1 MALSPADFAAYSRAT
16 GTPYPES
23 PQERAEMVPEV
34 RAFRQN
40 QLQPPQQQESNSLAL
55 GLGIGLGL
63 AGLGAGAMRL
73 RGRGNKAPKKDVAGK
88 SSVKMTDLSDQPIPK
103 SKRTA
108 VYADV
113 AAKPEGDF
121 TEYSPPRGELTEKD
135 VYPRMRISE
144 EGYLDYP
151 EVSKQTEAARRNLRS
166 KERSIINQNR
176 QGAYQ
181 GEIPGIKSDL
191 TALRSKE
198 VNPFATQEELSQLGV
213 VQSAPSRSL
222 SIAPDQQSLFDYGQ
236 DVGRINS
243 LLKDLEADVKREAGQ
258 MTGTESNRQS
268 AVVRKL
274 EREEEKQA
282 KNILSELAAETP
294 AQTVKLS
301 PKEQAFYNSLET
313 DESRSRY
320 LTEVKNKFETP
331 TLFAQETSEPQ
342 TLVTS
347 QENRLP
353 IVQEQATDALASTDD
368 NVVNRVRLDAQRNE
382 DLDLATGT
390 EYPATGDPFGKSVET
405 AQDVDLIQESR
416 QVSAKTFL
424 ENERDEIASQI
435 AEQGLTVTPS
445 RIEKELA
452 NRLGTEAYQYGPKY
466 TKRKHALELGATYD
480 PQFFENLNVSSVK
493 IAGQDVPV
501 KPTKQSRISRTE
513 MLGTPFEEEVQLGLK
528 VPVTGK
534 LGAEMVQGKAENKL
548 DWLASVRLEE
558 ANKTAADN
566 ARLINTNREYNSL
579 VNYQTEILDALERT
593 DLTPEQRT
601 RGRQTLSDVEIEL
614 DRLDARSE
622 ELNQRVAGGQ
632 GGARVRGAQKHV
644 DEYLENLMPSAR
656 LKPGI
661 DEGMRIAYQVDAEGN
676 PLPGTQELVAER
688 RMKDTKAKGG
698 GGRNVAEFSAG
709 TRDEGVQIDTQN
721 ILEQLR
727 TPSDQ
732 SAREYEFD
740 QFGYRPGTGLTG
752 EALEGKPFRDD
763 KTQTGRVITRTGIQ
777 KSGPQPGT
785 MKGAV
790 NPFTQ
795 LDNET
800 LGMISLQGAEAD
812 AVNATRVLARRRREG
827 FDPASVTGPGQSQRV
842 VTSVETTPEQKQ
854 VTTAA
859 LRDSE
864 IMRRKAI
871 EGRNPQSSL
880 VGRAQ
885 QQSRPR
891 IAALRQEAARRKA
904 AGGPL
909 MTKREAFAFLNNYN

>member
-16 GTPYPES
+16 GTSYPES
-23 PQERAEMVPEV
+23 PEERALMVPEV

-40 QLQPPQQQESNSLAL
+40 QLQAQPKQESNSLAL

-63 AGLGAGAMRL
+63 AGVGGGLMAL
-73 RGRGNKAPKKDVAGK
+73 RGRAKKGAKKDVAGK
-88 SSVKMTDLSDQPIPK
+88 SSVKVTDLSDQPVPK
-103 SKRTA
+103 SKTA

-113 AAKPEGDF
+113 AVKPKKDL
-121 TEYSPPRGELTEKD
+121 PDVRRPKGESNAVAESDLYK
-135 VYPRMRISE
+135 RMRISKD
-144 EGYLDYP
+144 GYLDYP
-151 EVSKQTEAARRNLRS
+151 EVSREVEEARRAARAETRS
-166 KERSIINQNR
+166 AINQNR
-176 QGAYQ
+176 KSTYQ
-181 GEIPGIKSDL
+181 GEIPGIQADL
-191 TALRSKE
+191 ITSLRSKE
-198 VNPFATQEELSQLGV
+198 VSPFTTKKVSPFATQEELSQLGI
-213 VQSAPSRSL
+213 VQYAPSRSL
-222 SIAPDQQSLFDYGQ
+222 SIAPDQQSLFGDGQ
-236 DVGRINS
+236 KIPTKQTPQS
-243 LLKDLEADVKREAGQ
+243 FLERYQERDQPAAMTAVEQYRQ
-258 MTGTESNRQS
+258 MTGSDPYKE
-268 AVVRKL
+268 A
-274 EREEEKQA
+274 
-282 KNILSELAAETP
+282 
-294 AQTVKLS
+294 
-301 PKEQAFYNSLET
+301 PKKGL
-313 DESRSRY
+313 
-320 LTEVKNKFETP
+320 LK
-331 TLFAQETSEPQ
+331 AQEGTRQRIEDLGNIVLADLQNDATLEQQANTVINELRQEPT

-347 QENRLP
+347 QESRLP
-353 IVQEQATDALASTDD
+353 ILQEQATDALASTDD
-368 NVVNRVRLDAQRNE
+368 NVTNRVRLDAQRNE
-382 DLDLATGT
+382 DLDLATGI
-390 EYPATGDPFGKSVET
+390 ERPATGDPFGKSTET
-405 AQDVDLIQESR
+405 AQDVNLIQENR
-416 QVSAKTFL
+416 QVSAKAFL

-435 AEQGLTVTPS
+435 AEQGLIVTPG

-466 TKRKHALELGATYD
+466 IKRKHALELGATYD
-480 PQFFENLNVSSVK
+480 PAFFENLNVSSVK
-493 IAGQDVPV
+493 IAGQNVPV
-501 KPTKQSRISRTE
+501 NPTKQTRVSRTE
-513 MLGTPFEEEVQLGLK
+513 MLGTPFEEDVQVGLK

-534 LGAEMVQGKAENKL
+534 LGAAMVKGKAENKL
-548 DWLASVRLEE
+548 DWLGSVRLEE

-593 DLTPEQRT
+593 DLTLEQRT
-601 RGRQTLSDVEIEL
+601 RGRQTLSDVQIEL

-632 GGARVRGAQKHV
+632 GGARVRGAQKYV
-644 DEYLENLMPSAR
+644 ANYLEDLTPSPR
-656 LKPGI
+656 LKPGS
-661 DEGMRIAYQVDAEGN
+661 DEGMRIAYQVDTEGN
-676 PLPGTQELVAER
+676 PLPNTQELVSER
-688 RMKDTKAKGG
+688 RIKDTKVKGG
-698 GGRNVAEFSAG
+698 GGRNVAEFTAG
-709 TRDEGVQIDTQN
+709 TRDEGIEVDMEN
-721 ILEQLR
+721 VFEQLK
-727 TPSDQ
+727 TPPGQ

-800 LGMISLQGAEAD
+800 LGMISLQGDEAD

-827 FDPASVTGPGQSQRV
+827 FDPASATGPGQSQRII
-842 VTSVETTPEQKQ
+842 TSVETTPKQKQ

-880 VGRAQ
+880 SGRAQ

-891 IAALRQEAARRKA
+891 IAALRQEAALRKA
-904 AGGPL
+904 AGSPL
-909 MTKREAFAFLNNYN
+909 MTKKEAFAFLNNYN

>member
-1 MALSPADFAAYSRAT
+1 
-16 GTPYPES
+16 
-23 PQERAEMVPEV
+23 
-34 RAFRQN
+34 
-40 QLQPPQQQESNSLAL
+40 
-55 GLGIGLGL
+55 
-63 AGLGAGAMRL
+63 
-73 RGRGNKAPKKDVAGK
+73 VAGK

-103 SKRTA
+103 SKTV

-113 AAKPEGDF
+113 AAKAEEDLPNIRR
-121 TEYSPPRGELTEKD
+121 PQGEPSERD
-135 VYPRMRISE
+135 VYPRMQISE

-151 EVSKQTEAARRNLRS
+151 EVSKQTEAARRLSRS
-166 KERSIINQNR
+166 KDRSTINQNR
-176 QGAYQ
+176 QSTYQ
-181 GEIPGIKSDL
+181 GEIPGVQADL

-198 VNPFATQEELSQLGV
+198 VSPFATQEELSQLGV

-236 DVGRINS
+236 DVGRIDS
-243 LLKDLEADVKREAGQ
+243 LLRDLQADVRREAGQ
-258 MTGTESNRQS
+258 MTGAESNRQS

-274 EREEEKQA
+274 EREEESLA
-282 KNILSELAAETP
+282 KNILSE
-294 AQTVKLS
+294 
-301 PKEQAFYNSLET
+301 
-313 DESRSRY
+313 
-320 LTEVKNKFETP
+320 
-331 TLFAQETSEPQ
+331 FAQETSEPQ

-368 NVVNRVRLDAQRNE
+368 NVINRVRLDAQRNE
-382 DLDLATGT
+382 DLDLATGA
-390 EYPATGDPFGKSVET
+390 EYPATGDPFGKSTET
-405 AQDVDLIQESR
+405 AQDVDLIQKNR
-416 QVSAKTFL
+416 QVSAKAFL

-513 MLGTPFEEEVQLGLK
+513 MLGTPFEEDVQLGLK

-548 DWLASVRLEE
+548 DWLGSVRLEE

-566 ARLINTNREYNSL
+566 ARLINTNREYNAL
-579 VNYQTEILDALERT
+579 VDYQSEILNSLDRT
-593 DLTPEQRT
+593 DLSPEQRT
-601 RGRQTLSDVEIEL
+601 RGLQTLSDVEIEL
-614 DRLDARSE
+614 DRLDVKSE

-632 GGARVRGAQKHV
+632 GGARVRGAQKYV
-644 DEYLENLMPSAR
+644 NEYLENLTPSAR

-661 DEGMRIAYQVDAEGN
+661 DEGMRVAYQVDAEGN
-676 PLPGTQELVAER
+676 PLAGTQKLVSER

-698 GGRNVAEFSAG
+698 GGRNVAEHTAG
-709 TRDEGVQIDTQN
+709 TRDEGIEVDMEN
-721 ILEQLR
+721 IFEQLR
-727 TPSDQ
+727 TPPGQ

-800 LGMISLQGAEAD
+800 LGMISLQGTEAD
-812 AVNATRVLARRRREG
+812 AVNATRILARRRREG

-854 VTTAA
+854 VTMAG

-885 QQSRPR
+885 QQSRP
-891 IAALRQEAARRKA
+891 
-904 AGGPL
+904 
-909 MTKREAFAFLNNYN
+909 